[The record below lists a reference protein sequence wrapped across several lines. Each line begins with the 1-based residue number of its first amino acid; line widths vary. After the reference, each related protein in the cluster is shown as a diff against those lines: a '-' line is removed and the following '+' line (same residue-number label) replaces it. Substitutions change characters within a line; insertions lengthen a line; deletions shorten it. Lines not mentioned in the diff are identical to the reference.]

1 MNVCCITRVV
11 QGGNV
16 KERIK
21 IINHFN
27 PYAIWFVLA
36 IVLPSFLI
44 VVNGYPI
51 GIQLF
56 IFSFFVI
63 ETLFFN
69 FRQREYIR
77 LTNSE
82 VEVLKSNV
90 VLIASMIIYISII
103 SLGYTG
109 FWETL
114 SILIFGITVLLLYL
128 IMYDVYITEKKQNKH
143 TFLVI
148 NTIML
153 ISIFTF
159 NRYLYEYLISIIM
172 LLFMLGVI
180 VYYGLNR
187 ENIRMQMNRSEAVI
201 TLLLTFGLYILTTS
215 YAYSISSSLIFGS
228 IKLMILAIVF
238 MVNIWIIDLI
248 WETKLKQKFKSNNDF
263 FLNVLSLIS
272 LALMGYNLIQIFGN
286 PFAMRALLITVIIY
300 ICLMIV
306 RRRRGLNV
314 WL

>member
-1 MNVCCITRVV
+1 M
-11 QGGNV
+11 

-51 GIQLF
+51 DIQLF

-90 VLIASMIIYISII
+90 VLIGSMIIYILVI

-109 FWETL
+109 FWNVL
-114 SILIFGITVLLLYL
+114 NVIQFGITGLLIYL
-128 IMYDVYITEKKQNKH
+128 IMYDVYITEKKQNKY

-159 NRYLYEYLISIIM
+159 NRYLYTELISIIM
-172 LLFMLGVI
+172 LLFVIGVI
-180 VYYGLNR
+180 IYYGLNR